1 MRQLF
6 LFLQQAAALT
16 REPCS
21 FFDKSTVACVDCKP
35 FDLFLGV
42 IAVTILY
49 LTVVLSFAIDGRLD
63 QFFMILVKGL
73 ERILSAPIDFVVI
86 AVLSRCSSSRSNKV
100 PSLVAKF
107 YFVHAPLPP
116 KLAPFVLQLLL
127 FIIHLINFRC
137 DFMQSF

>member
-35 FDLFLGV
+35 FALFLGV

-49 LTVVLSFAIDGRLD
+49 LTVVLNFAIDGRLD

-86 AVLSRCSSSRSNKV
+86 AVLSRCSSSRSKE
-100 PSLVAKF
+100 
-107 YFVHAPLPP
+107 APLPGG
-116 KLAPFVLQLLL
+116 
-127 FIIHLINFRC
+127 
-137 DFMQSF
+137 

>member
-21 FFDKSTVACVDCKP
+21 FFDKSTVACVDCKR
-35 FDLFLGV
+35 FALFLGV

-49 LTVVLSFAIDGRLD
+49 LTVVLNFAIDGHLD

-73 ERILSAPIDFVVI
+73 ERILSTNDFVVI
-86 AVLSRCSSSRSNKV
+86 AVLSRCSSSRSNE
-100 PSLVAKF
+100 
-107 YFVHAPLPP
+107 APLPGG
-116 KLAPFVLQLLL
+116 
-127 FIIHLINFRC
+127 
-137 DFMQSF
+137 